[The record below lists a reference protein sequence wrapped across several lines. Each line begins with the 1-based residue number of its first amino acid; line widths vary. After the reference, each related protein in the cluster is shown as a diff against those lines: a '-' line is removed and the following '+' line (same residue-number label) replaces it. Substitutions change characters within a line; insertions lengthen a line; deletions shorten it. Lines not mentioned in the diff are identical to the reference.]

1 MNRRQMQMLKF
12 DDYKR
17 MINDHLTDYIPQL
30 DDKASVLRE
39 SMVYSLSV
47 GGKRLRP
54 VLLLASCDLAC
65 GDIEKALPY
74 AASLEYIHTYSL
86 IHDDLPAMDNDDLR
100 RGKPTNHKVYGDD
113 IAILAGDGLLN
124 TAAEVMTGEVLKYA
138 DDPAV
143 MLRHARAAHEIMS
156 RAGIR
161 GMIGGQTAD
170 VKGEYQEAT
179 ADLVEFIEE
188 HKTADLLTAPVRA
201 GLMLAGAD
209 EDMLTSMTSYAHDI
223 GVAFQILDDILDF
236 EGDAELIGKNVGKDQ
251 DLGKCNYVC
260 VHGMDAAKQELHR
273 LTASAK
279 EAASS
284 CGEGSAFFVE
294 LAESLEIRKY

>member
-1 MNRRQMQMLKF
+1 MLKF
-12 DDYKR
+12 DEYKK
-17 MINDHLTDYIPQL
+17 MVNDHLTCYIPEL
-30 DDKASVLRE
+30 DEKSFVLRE

-54 VLLLASCDLAC
+54 VLLLAACDLAG
-65 GDIEKALPY
+65 GDLEQALPY

-124 TAAEVMTGEVLKYA
+124 TAAEVMTGEVIKYSG
-138 DDPAV
+138 DPDA
-143 MLRHARAAHEIMS
+143 MLRHAKAAHEIMS

-170 VKGEYQEAT
+170 VKGEYQQAT
-179 ADLVEFIEE
+179 AELVEFIEE

-209 EDMLTSMTSYAHDI
+209 EEMLTAMTSYAHDI

-260 VHGMDAAKQELHR
+260 VHGMDAAKKELHR

-279 EAASS
+279 EAAAS
-284 CGEGSAFFVE
+284 CGDGSGFFTE